1 MEFKNILCPI
11 DDTELTDKVLDAAEY
26 LGKLTDAKI
35 ILLNVVEKWY
45 RSEPLVT
52 DSEEWT
58 AIHEGWLKEGRQLL
72 AERAMK
78 LKEKGIKHIET
89 ILEDGD
95 AAYEIIATAN
105 QKRAD
110 LIIMATHRYSPV
122 GKLFIG
128 SVTDKVTKKSPC
140 PVLWLFENK

>member
-1 MEFKNILCPI
+1 MEYKTILCPI
-11 DDTELTDKVLDAAEY
+11 DDSELSGKVLEAAEY
-26 LGKLTDAKI
+26 LGKLTDAKV

-52 DSEEWT
+52 DSEEWE
-58 AIHEGWLKEGRQLL
+58 AIHEGWLKEGRELL
-72 AERAMK
+72 ADRAVK
-78 LKEKGIKHIET
+78 LRQKGLKHIET

-95 AAYEIIATAN
+95 AAYEIVAIAN

-110 LIIMATHRYSPV
+110 LVIMATHRYSPV

-140 PVLWLFENK
+140 PVLWVFA